1 MQRRIFLGVLS
12 ASLAGARFAQAAIG
26 PITVG
31 VDSDNKPFIFKRDGE
46 FVGFSFDLWEQIS
59 KELGITYKLEPM
71 QFSAL
76 IPALQTQTIDV
87 AYSSIFITAQRKAVV
102 DFSDPYF
109 LDSSGILVPVGS
121 AIKSVGDLVGK
132 RVVTVTGTAQVKLV
146 KDSVPTVD
154 QTQLP
159 SVSDAY
165 LALQAGRVDAVVY
178 DAPTL
183 AYYAATEGRGKATL
197 LGDRVGNQI
206 PCGFAFP
213 KGSNLV
219 SDVNG
224 ALGKL
229 RTDGRYQTLY
239 KKWFGDAPQ

>member
-1 MQRRIFLGVLS
+1 MRRRIFLGALPLG
-12 ASLAGARFAQAAIG
+12 LAGTRLARAATG
-26 PITVG
+26 PVTVG
-31 VDSDNKPFIFKRDGE
+31 VDSDNKPFIFKRNGE
-46 FVGFSFDLWEQIS
+46 FVGFSFDLWDQIS
-59 KELGITYKLEPM
+59 KELGIAYKLEPM

-76 IPALQTQTIDV
+76 IPALQTQTIDA

-109 LDSSGILVPVGS
+109 LASSGILVPAGGV
-121 AIKSVGDLVGK
+121 IKSAGGLENK

-146 KDSVPTVD
+146 KDSVPTAD

-159 SVSDAY
+159 SVSDAF

-178 DAPTL
+178 DYATL

-197 LGDRVGNQI
+197 LDDRVGDQT

-213 KGSNLV
+213 KGSRLV
-219 SDVNG
+219 GDVNG

-229 RTDGRYQTLY
+229 RTDGRYQAAY
-239 KKWFGDAPQ
+239 KNWFGDAPQ